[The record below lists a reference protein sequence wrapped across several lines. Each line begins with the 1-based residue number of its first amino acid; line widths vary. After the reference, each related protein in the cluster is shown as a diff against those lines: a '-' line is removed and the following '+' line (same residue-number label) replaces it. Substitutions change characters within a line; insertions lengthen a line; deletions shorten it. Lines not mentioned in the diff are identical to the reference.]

1 MPVITRA
8 AALRS
13 KIIGVSDASLDE
25 ATLPATSVTK
35 STAKTTRTCGLK
47 QKQKERAA
55 DSTINCSKPET
66 GFESQQQ
73 SSISK
78 TESVLQANVNSD
90 DEETAVLLPSPDQT
104 AATFVTKSSTENSD
118 HSIVS
123 LDSSN
128 NDDMVVSEGDA
139 DVFINVP
146 VVKGE
151 ITSGTSIRKAKET
164 IGWRCARRNV
174 NCKAVI
180 HTLKT
185 TGEFSRWN
193 GVFHYHTVD
202 PNEARKREI
211 LGTIKKRVLDEHIP
225 VKIIVE
231 QEYRKA
237 NLSTEEKRIIPL
249 PSKIG
254 S

>member
-1 MPVITRA
+1 M
-8 AALRS
+8 
-13 KIIGVSDASLDE
+13 
-25 ATLPATSVTK
+25 
-35 STAKTTRTCGLK
+35 
-47 QKQKERAA
+47 
-55 DSTINCSKPET
+55 
-66 GFESQQQ
+66 
-73 SSISK
+73 
-78 TESVLQANVNSD
+78 
-90 DEETAVLLPSPDQT
+90 LPSPDQT
-104 AATFVTKSSTENSD
+104 AATFVTKSPKSSTENSD
-118 HSIVS
+118 HSIAS

-128 NDDMVVSEGDA
+128 NDDIVVSEGDA
-139 DVFINVP
+139 DALINLP

-151 ITSGTSIRKAKET
+151 ITTGTSTRKGKMIFMNGFSYLYMSTAKET

-185 TGEFSRWN
+185 KYEFSRWN
-193 GVFHYHTVD
+193 GVFHSHTVD
-202 PNEARKREI
+202 PNETRKREI

-249 PSKIG
+249 PSQIG
-254 S
+254 SKK